1 MEPRMNRVRYI
12 TKINKYKKGKI
23 VNSRLHQRR
32 RLLRRI
38 SVASVTATQ
47 SLSVTA
53 TLSSLVAAS
62 SSWLCSG
69 SSFSSMAL
77 LGLIKRVSRISRNNS
92 RVRVYP
98 ARYFQSRDLSSSN
111 TFHGK
116 DAKLPVLIVGAGPVG
131 LVLSIL
137 LTKPGTIYI
146 EKSFLLC
153 YSWVPVFDW
162 IGFSSFM
169 FRCEMCSCW

>member
-1 MEPRMNRVRYI
+1 
-12 TKINKYKKGKI
+12 
-23 VNSRLHQRR
+23 
-32 RLLRRI
+32 
-38 SVASVTATQ
+38 
-47 SLSVTA
+47 
-53 TLSSLVAAS
+53 
-62 SSWLCSG
+62 
-69 SSFSSMAL
+69 MAL

-137 LTKPGTIYI
+137 LTKLGTIYI
-146 EKSFLLC
+146 EKSFLFFVKVEFLSLIELDSHLSCLGVKCALVDKATCFSKHPQAHFINNRSMEVRSLC
-153 YSWVPVFDW
+153 RFC
-162 IGFSSFM
+162 F
-169 FRCEMCSCW
+169 